1 MAQAL
6 VIAAS
11 GATLFGVLSLI
22 DQLTKNIK
30 VPAHSIS
37 PLSSGNPNEEIVT
50 VMAEATAMA
59 SMSPVVEADVAVV
72 VAETGEAVSGAIE
85 SSAAYLAKLGE
96 AALHIISH
104 H

>member
-11 GATLFGVLSLI
+11 GAALFGVLSLI
-22 DQLTKNIK
+22 AQLTKNFK
-30 VPAHSIS
+30 APAHSIS
-37 PLSSGNPNEEIVT
+37 LFPSGNPSEDTVT

-72 VAETGEAVSGAIE
+72 AAEAGEAVSGVLE
-85 SSAAYLAKLGE
+85 SSAEHLAKLGE
-96 AALHIISH
+96 AALHAISH